1 MEESLGEAIDRQDWS
16 TAAGL
21 ATSLDIEPAYISKH
35 RLIQQLSSAEQSTI
49 DLSLLETVLETDPP
63 WAARLIINFLNK
75 PLPSTSTSSYSYPQE
90 NQLIKLLNE
99 SIDRWLDQLSSASH
113 LDFSLKQVLTESVED
128 LEDELKPKRI
138 EDLIKGNQEIAEAC
152 SAKWFSIQAEL
163 KWKIYN
169 ELYQPE
175 KSYQDNKHESTEDE
189 TEETD
194 NWGGLE
200 LDPLEDLDEAVDQL
214 ESNPSFLSFL
224 QSDLDDLALLFAS
237 QLQLG
242 RLRRLLE
249 SQQISLN
256 STILFDSIPLHARPS
271 DLDYGQE
278 LIALLPRPII
288 KSKPSTSSKNVITT
302 IFSPAQQ
309 QSLSSELTEQQ
320 LTDWY
325 LLRVKAIDRFT
336 GCIDTAIEI
345 IQHGAASGVPGL
357 ELLAEDLSLLAK
369 LLYDAPYSSAEYDW
383 TLEEWSSKS
392 PDEIVKAYLAGSS
405 PSSLIK
411 DIHRLVLPYLGVLES
426 RRARAS
432 VPGAESTIP
441 DSLRTWAL
449 SQSNHLPL
457 LEALIKASPP
467 TMKLPERPIKS
478 NEDLARI
485 LVACLYTSSS
495 LDEWECMG
503 RMFECMPAFP
513 DNIPSSDEFNSADYL
528 HGLFTSSTGSTMWS
542 LEGTTLVYNALRQLD
557 NGRLSSIL
565 DGLDDHLTTAEV
577 LARWNVP
584 ARLADLVL
592 KFHGNKIAQQKLATK
607 IARQEGGIEMES
619 EEEWEVLLEAMIE
632 LSQPGRALDL
642 LDKQEITK
650 LFFSGLLTSGKFK
663 LAKSLFSSTS
673 DGPLLEASTQEELVI
688 AASREFYDNAESGN
702 LHTREMK
709 MAYDCLT
716 VVPQTLNIK
725 RERDFIEATSRL
737 ASFKIESQAGVLMSP
752 IEFRLKPN
760 KLDLIAKVL
769 DVSRTAYQHQ
779 EMIIDLVNKLGYGE
793 DSLVQ
798 IKALSMVV
806 QAALGEGSLPVGSE
820 TCERMISIL
829 ERMKKRSRQDDQM
842 GSSSSRVD
850 EASEVVWKTCEGI
863 GRYDGYGANQ
873 PSLKGFKAKFM
884 AHAIIICPA
893 EQIPRL
899 LIACKETEAKEE
911 LVETRESSGLD
922 RSTRSDSMAR
932 GGSLWNSIEL
942 EKSMSESNVI
952 SGGGGGTN
960 LGLPGGDLAS
970 RTLERAASLF
980 PFKSKTLP
988 PQGGFRSTLHES
1000 PPRMTLSNSLGANQ
1014 SDLRSSSSHTPNP
1027 ANPSHTSQ
1035 PDFSLPLNNL
1045 VDQNSDHPLGFGV
1058 GVGTDRLTTAL
1069 SNKFTSGVGWL
1080 IGANEDESS

>member
-16 TAAGL
+16 TAEGL
-21 ATSLDIEPAYISKH
+21 ATSLDIEPAYIKKH
-35 RLIQQLSSAEQSTI
+35 RLIQQLSSAEQRTI
-49 DLSLLETVLETDPP
+49 DLSSLETVLETDPT
-63 WAARLIINFLNK
+63 WAARLTINFLNK
-75 PLPSTSTSSYSYPQE
+75 PLPSTSTSSSTYSHPQE
-90 NQLIKLLNE
+90 NQLIKILND

-128 LEDELKPKRI
+128 LEDELKPERI

-169 ELYQPE
+169 ELYRPE
-175 KSYQDNKHESTEDE
+175 NSYKEHNDKHESAEDE

-194 NWGGLE
+194 EWGGLE
-200 LDPLEDLDEAVDQL
+200 LDPHEDLGETVDQL
-214 ESNPSFLSFL
+214 EPNPSFLSFL

-249 SQQISLN
+249 SEQISLD
-256 STILFDSIPLHARPS
+256 STTLFDSIPLHARPS
-271 DLDYGQE
+271 DLDYGQD
-278 LIALLPRPII
+278 LIALLPRPIL
-288 KSKPSTSSKNVITT
+288 KSKSSTSSKNVIAT
-302 IFSPAQQ
+302 ILSPAQQ

-325 LLRVKAIDRFT
+325 LLRVKAVDHFT

-369 LLYDAPYSSAEYDW
+369 LLYDAPYSSGEYDW
-383 TLEEWSSKS
+383 TLEDWSSKS

-457 LEALIKASPP
+457 LEALIKASSP
-467 TMKLPERPIKS
+467 TMKLPERLIKS

-528 HGLFTSSTGSTMWS
+528 HGLFTSSTGSKIWS
-542 LEGTTLVYNALRQLD
+542 SEGTTLVYNALRELD

-592 KFHGNKIAQQKLATK
+592 RFHGNKIAQQKLATK

-642 LDKQEITK
+642 LDQQEITK
-650 LFFSGLLTSGKFK
+650 LFFSGLLTSGSKH
-663 LAKSLFSSTS
+663 LFT
-673 DGPLLEASTQEELVI
+673 I
-688 AASREFYDNAESGN
+688 
-702 LHTREMK
+702 
-709 MAYDCLT
+709 
-716 VVPQTLNIK
+716 
-725 RERDFIEATSRL
+725 
-737 ASFKIESQAGVLMSP
+737 
-752 IEFRLKPN
+752 
-760 KLDLIAKVL
+760 
-769 DVSRTAYQHQ
+769 
-779 EMIIDLVNKLGYGE
+779 
-793 DSLVQ
+793 
-798 IKALSMVV
+798 
-806 QAALGEGSLPVGSE
+806 
-820 TCERMISIL
+820 
-829 ERMKKRSRQDDQM
+829 
-842 GSSSSRVD
+842 
-850 EASEVVWKTCEGI
+850 
-863 GRYDGYGANQ
+863 
-873 PSLKGFKAKFM
+873 SLK
-884 AHAIIICPA
+884 
-893 EQIPRL
+893 
-899 LIACKETEAKEE
+899 
-911 LVETRESSGLD
+911 
-922 RSTRSDSMAR
+922 
-932 GGSLWNSIEL
+932 
-942 EKSMSESNVI
+942 
-952 SGGGGGTN
+952 
-960 LGLPGGDLAS
+960 
-970 RTLERAASLF
+970 
-980 PFKSKTLP
+980 
-988 PQGGFRSTLHES
+988 
-1000 PPRMTLSNSLGANQ
+1000 
-1014 SDLRSSSSHTPNP
+1014 
-1027 ANPSHTSQ
+1027 
-1035 PDFSLPLNNL
+1035 
-1045 VDQNSDHPLGFGV
+1045 
-1058 GVGTDRLTTAL
+1058 
-1069 SNKFTSGVGWL
+1069 
-1080 IGANEDESS
+1080 